1 MQNFRSLGAGLV
13 RPDRFAAFSWKGD
26 LFGGLTTAVV
36 SLPMALAFGVASGA
50 GPQAGLYG
58 AILVGFFAALFGGSR
73 VLISEPTGPMTV
85 VITAV
90 ITNLIAT
97 NPEHG
102 LAMAFAVVLVAGVTQ
117 LGLGLCRLGRYITLM
132 PYSVIS
138 GFMSGIGILLI
149 ILQLYPLFGLP
160 NPGGGAIGALAGL
173 PGLFRAIDWWEFA
186 LAGCALLILFG
197 FPSSWRKKC
206 PPHLIALIIGTVLSV
221 TLLAHGDYRRIGEIP
236 MGLPQFAFPVFTLDQ
251 LGLILMEGMI
261 LGLLGCIDTLLT
273 AMIADSL
280 TRQHHDSN
288 RELIGQGVANMV
300 TSCFGGLPGAGA
312 TMGTVVNIQVGG
324 VSPVSAL
331 LRSGILLLIILSLAP
346 LLSNVPLAVLAAI
359 AIKVGYDI
367 LDWSFLKRAHQ
378 VSWTATGIMYGVMA
392 LTVFVDLVAAV
403 GLGVFVANLLT
414 IDRLSRLQSSKIK
427 LMDTSDMELTLPP
440 EERELFRRGE
450 GKIDVLHLSG
460 PMIFGVAKAIAAQ
473 QSALPGSR
481 CLVLDLTD
489 VPLLSTTVVLA
500 LENLVREARA
510 QRITVFVCAGAPEV
524 RQRLASLESRDQ
536 HGVQLCP
543 TRLAALQNAL
553 EELSRGDD
561 SPAGNTVPADAP
573 PTGSSVR

>member
-1 MQNFRSLGAGLV
+1 MKSIGLPSWDLLL
-13 RPDRFAAFSWKGD
+13 RRDRFAAFSWKGD

-85 VITAV
+85 VMTAV

-97 NPEHG
+97 NPDNG
-102 LAMAFAVVLVAGVTQ
+102 LAMAFAVVLVAGLTQ
-117 LGLGLCRLGRYITLM
+117 LFLGLCRLGRYITLM

-160 NPGGGAIGALAGL
+160 NPAGGALGAISGL
-173 PGLFRAIDWWEFA
+173 PHLFSAIDWWEFA
-186 LAGCALLILFG
+186 LAACALLVLFG
-197 FPSSWRKKC
+197 FPASWRKKC
-206 PPHLIALIIGTVLSV
+206 PPHLIALVVGTLLSV
-221 TLLAHGDYRRIGEIP
+221 TLLAHGDFRRIGEIP
-236 MGLPQFAFPVFTLDQ
+236 MGLPQFAFPLFTAEQ
-251 LGLILMEGMI
+251 LSLILMEGMI

-300 TSCFGGLPGAGA
+300 SSCFGGLPGAGA

-331 LRSGILLLIILSLAP
+331 LRALILLLIILALAP
-346 LLSNVPLAVLAAI
+346 LLASVPLAVLAAI
-359 AIKVGYDI
+359 AFKVGYDI
-367 LDWSFLKRAHQ
+367 LDWSFLKRAHR

-403 GLGVFVANLLT
+403 GLGVFIANLLT

-427 LMDTSDMELTLPP
+427 LLDTSDMELTLPP
-440 EERELFRRGE
+440 EERELFRQGE
-450 GKIDVLHLSG
+450 GKIDILHLSG
-460 PMIFGVAKAIAAQ
+460 PMIFGVAKAISAQ
-473 QSALPGSR
+473 QNALPGSR
-481 CLVLDLTD
+481 CLILDLTD

-500 LENLVREARA
+500 LENLVRDARS
-510 QRITVFVCAGAPEV
+510 QNVTVFVCAGAPEV
-524 RQRLASLESRDQ
+524 RQRLTTLETSNEQ
-536 HGVQLCP
+536 GILLCP
-543 TRLAALQNAL
+543 NRLNALQNAL
-553 EELSRGDD
+553 ARLAS
-561 SPAGNTVPADAP
+561 AD
-573 PTGSSVR
+573 